1 MLVRRRNI
9 PERQRLRTVFICRYR
24 LHGSLDGLCNS
35 AEDGLSASQTLEA
48 GREKL
53 DLATCEP
60 GLSIANEDLGSARG
74 SRAGLKHW
82 PVGSRPLQRLFAKM
96 NLIFTIISR
105 LRYRVTRLLAFNARP
120 LDAMRA
126 CAMRRRIRGAQ
137 GCQPVG
143 FGYQLKRT

>member
-35 AEDGLSASQTLEA
+35 AEDGLSASRTLEA

-82 PVGSRPLQRLFAKM
+82 PVGSRP
-96 NLIFTIISR
+96 T
-105 LRYRVTRLLAFNARP
+105 LRA
-120 LDAMRA
+120 A
-126 CAMRRRIRGAQ
+126 CAITNHLFFVVIILLHSLNRAER
-137 GCQPVG
+137 
-143 FGYQLKRT
+143 